1 MLLFFIRSSGVLLLL
16 SAAAKIVSAAG
27 SAPILGV
34 PDPVLAIP
42 FRHEFFLVGLIET
55 FIGAYCLVGSRP
67 FVQLGLIGWL
77 ATSFAVYR
85 LGLLW
90 LGVHIC
96 KCFGTLSDA
105 FHMSTTTAN
114 VISLVLFAYLLL
126 GSYTGVLRA
135 WATRPQS

>member
-16 SAAAKIVSAAG
+16 SAAAKIVSAFG
-27 SAPILGV
+27 SAPILSV
-34 PDPVLAIP
+34 PDPVLAIS
-42 FRHEFFLVGLIET
+42 FRHEFLGVGLIEI
-55 FIGAYCLVGSRP
+55 FIGAYCLLGSRP

-90 LGVHIC
+90 VGVHVC

-105 FHMSTTTAN
+105 FHLSAAKIN
-114 VISLVLFAYLLL
+114 VISLGLFAYLLL

-135 WATRPQS
+135 WAARPQS